1 MASPNHS
8 LRSFF
13 SSVRLTIILLILIAL
28 VSIAG
33 TLIPQQENAHEFL
46 SRLTPQIAELLV
58 WLQVFDIFHSY
69 LFRILMGLLS
79 LNILVCSYNRIA
91 LTRRLINA
99 PAFPAPRE
107 LLEKVEPEH
116 SVLTDILPSKAKP
129 VLEAYLK
136 KRFGKIRTEEKSG
149 TMYLFAERHR
159 FSSIGVYVVHLSILV
174 IIAGALVGSFFGF
187 EGYLNL
193 DEGQSEQAILLRGGQ
208 GTKPLGFAVRCDH
221 FLVEF
226 YENGAPKTYRSDL
239 SFIQDGRI
247 VKQGAILV
255 NHPISF
261 ENIRFYQASYGLSS
275 KSRALLSYTRNGVKE
290 KDIAVSPGMV
300 FELAQSKDTAMVL
313 RVEEDMM
320 GMGPAVKL
328 SIASPRGNV
337 QFWVFEKLEEIKKMN
352 PLLLEQMPLFNPG
365 LFKPYV
371 FNLNGMEEKY
381 RTGIQVVSDP
391 GLPIVIT
398 GGFLLLAGLV
408 IVFWLSHLRF
418 WIILDQ
424 TQGKTRIRIV
434 GKSNGKQWATDREID
449 VLISN
454 IRKEIKQV

>member
-1 MASPNHS
+1 MSS
-8 LRSFF
+8 QKYSFRSFF
-13 SSVRLTIILLILIAL
+13 SSVRLTIALLILIAL
-28 VSIAG
+28 MSVAG
-33 TLIPQQENAHEFL
+33 TFIPQQESAHEFM
-46 SRLTPQIAELLV
+46 SRLTPQVADLLV

-69 LFRILMGLLS
+69 LFRVLMGLLS
-79 LNILVCSYNRIA
+79 LNILVCSFNRIA
-91 LTRRLINA
+91 VTRKLINA
-99 PAFPAPRE
+99 PAFPLPQG
-107 LLEKVEPEH
+107 LLEKMEPDRII
-116 SVLTDILPSKAKP
+116 LADISQSDARLK
-129 VLEAYLK
+129 LEAFLK
-136 KRFGKIRTEEKSG
+136 KRFGKIRTEEKAG
-149 TMYLFAERHR
+149 TAYFFGERHR
-159 FSSIGVYVVHLSILV
+159 FSYLGVYLVHLSILV
-174 IIAGALVGSFFGF
+174 IILGALVGSFFGF

-193 DEGQSEQAILLRGGQ
+193 DEGQSAQTVELRGGK
-208 GTKPLGFAVRCDH
+208 GSKPLGFAVRCDR

-247 VKQGAILV
+247 AKQGAILV
-255 NHPISF
+255 NHPMSF
-261 ENIRFYQASYGLSS
+261 EKIRFYQASYGLSS
-275 KSRALLSYTRNGVKE
+275 QSRALLSYTRNGVKE
-290 KDIAVSPGMV
+290 KNIAVSPGAV

-352 PLLLEQMPLFNPG
+352 PQLLEQMPLFNPG
-365 LFKPYV
+365 IFEPYV

-398 GGFLLLAGLV
+398 GGFLLLAGLL
-408 IVFWLSHLRF
+408 IVFWLSNRRF

-424 TQGKTRIRIV
+424 VKGKTRIRIA
-434 GKSNGKQWATDREID
+434 GKSNGKQWATEREID
-449 VLISN
+449 LLLFN
-454 IRKEIKQV
+454 IRKEIK